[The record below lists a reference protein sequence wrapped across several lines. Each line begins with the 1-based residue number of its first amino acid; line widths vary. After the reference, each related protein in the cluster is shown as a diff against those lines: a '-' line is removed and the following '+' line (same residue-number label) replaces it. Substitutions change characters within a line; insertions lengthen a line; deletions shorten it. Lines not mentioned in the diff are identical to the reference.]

1 MELSS
6 SRNVQREWSLLHLA
20 SSWFFIKVLLVEIVG
35 AALKM
40 EDDCNEAQRMKIIVV
55 IVNAI
60 FFWSCAG
67 GCDWK
72 FIVNESVDCSSLKCG
87 QDLSQQLALVLSLNR
102 IFLVSERYCNTMVE
116 GSKFLILQKLL
127 GNVLFNNIPCPL
139 PGKSLGSTCG
149 LHLKSLLFVFSHLNF
164 Y

>member
-1 MELSS
+1 MSS
-6 SRNVQREWSLLHLA
+6 
-20 SSWFFIKVLLVEIVG
+20 
-35 AALKM
+35 
-40 EDDCNEAQRMKIIVV
+40 
-55 IVNAI
+55 

-67 GCDWK
+67 GCDWR

-87 QDLSQQLALVLSLNR
+87 QDLSQQLALVLSLNK

-139 PGKSLGSTCG
+139 PDKSMGCFVIYYRTGKRACFIARVARILIPF
-149 LHLKSLLFVFSHLNF
+149 LKTGVSEVLFCLTSVQGKVMLVTSV
-164 Y
+164 

>member
-1 MELSS
+1 MSS
-6 SRNVQREWSLLHLA
+6 
-20 SSWFFIKVLLVEIVG
+20 
-35 AALKM
+35 
-40 EDDCNEAQRMKIIVV
+40 
-55 IVNAI
+55 

-67 GCDWK
+67 GCDWR

-87 QDLSQQLALVLSLNR
+87 QDLSQQLALVLSLNK

-139 PGKSLGSTCG
+139 PDKSLGSTCG
-149 LHLKSLLFVFSHLNF
+149 LHLKSLLVFSHLNF